1 VRLARVGRIW
11 LIGGVALLGAACQGG
26 AGTARPSPETVARA
40 TIAAPATATPLP
52 PARLP
57 APHPTA
63 TPTATPAQD
72 SGWTLHEGPGFS
84 VSLPEDWQVQAMDEA
99 KAAALFESLR
109 RTDPHLA
116 GIVSSPEAIRASVL
130 LAFAPPDGPG
140 FTDNASIR
148 RMPLSGQEVADLQGT
163 VTAVRAELGK
173 LGFSVLS
180 AESDLRMADVPAAR
194 LISATSGRTAA
205 GETVDLRTHQYLVA
219 TRDDLWILAYTTV
232 ADREETMRPVFEQS
246 AATFRP
252 E

>member
-1 VRLARVGRIW
+1 
-11 LIGGVALLGAACQGG
+11 
-26 AGTARPSPETVARA
+26 
-40 TIAAPATATPLP
+40 
-52 PARLP
+52 
-57 APHPTA
+57 
-63 TPTATPAQD
+63 
-72 SGWTLHEGPGFS
+72 
-84 VSLPEDWQVQAMDEA
+84 MDEA
-99 KAAALFESLR
+99 NAAALFESLQR
-109 RTDPHLA
+109 ADPHLA
-116 GIVSSPEAIRASVL
+116 AIVSSPEAIQSSVL
-130 LAFAPPDGPG
+130 LAFAPAASAG

-148 RMPLSGQEVADLQGT
+148 RMPLRGQAMSDLQGT
-163 VTAVRAELGK
+163 VAAVRAELGK